1 MLLLARSITRP
12 KARSNRNS
20 PVTIQRPVRKVN
32 EIVIK
37 ASSLV
42 KEYYY
47 FRCYFYPNMYTQVP
61 TAQKDIDTISFK
73 RLRLRDDVIE
83 ALQSM
88 DIKQP
93 TLIQVIAIY

>member
-1 MLLLARSITRP
+1 MLYYVCMLLLI
-12 KARSNRNS
+12 N
-20 PVTIQRPVRKVN
+20 
-32 EIVIK
+32 
-37 ASSLV
+37 
-42 KEYYY
+42 YY
-47 FRCYFYPNMYTQVP
+47 FCNNNNYASFCG
-61 TAQKDIDTISFK
+61 KDIDTISFK